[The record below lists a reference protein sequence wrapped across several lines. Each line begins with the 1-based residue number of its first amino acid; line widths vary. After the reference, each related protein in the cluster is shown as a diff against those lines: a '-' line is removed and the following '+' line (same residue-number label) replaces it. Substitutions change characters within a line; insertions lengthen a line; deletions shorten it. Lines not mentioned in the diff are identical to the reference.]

1 MVPLEMPFQILFGVE
16 PHSVTVLPPTDKVAI
31 GSDDGILLEEV
42 DGGSG
47 RLREEWIDGTPFFT
61 RIFGIDD
68 L

>member
-16 PHSVTVLPPTDKVAI
+16 SHSVTILPPTDKVAI
-31 GSDDGILLEEV
+31 GSDDGIFLE
-42 DGGSG
+42 GGSG
-47 RLREEWIDGTPFFT
+47 RLREEWIDATLFT